1 MKKEPNNMEQRNIF
15 IASSSELKR
24 ERMELVDLMQDLN
37 RAVFRAQGI
46 KLKSVLWEYMDSSMR
61 AERKEDEYLVRLRE
75 CEVCIVLFWRILGEY
90 TEEELDV
97 SVAEQLAG
105 QMPKRVYVLF
115 KEPCDGISD
124 GLAAM
129 KQQFVS
135 RYPNT
140 PVQTFETIAQ
150 LREQVTNILTI

>member
-1 MKKEPNNMEQRNIF
+1 MDYQDNQLVNVF

-46 KLKSVLWEYMDSSMR
+46 KLKPVLWEYMDSSMR

-75 CEVCIVLFWRILGEY
+75 CEVCIALFWRILGEY

-97 SVAEQLAG
+97 SVSEQLAG
-105 QMPKRVYVLF
+105 RMPKRVYVLF
-115 KEPCDGISD
+115 KEPCDGILD
-124 GLAAM
+124 GLAMM
-129 KQQFVS
+129 KQQFAS

-150 LREQVTNILTI
+150 LREQATTILTK